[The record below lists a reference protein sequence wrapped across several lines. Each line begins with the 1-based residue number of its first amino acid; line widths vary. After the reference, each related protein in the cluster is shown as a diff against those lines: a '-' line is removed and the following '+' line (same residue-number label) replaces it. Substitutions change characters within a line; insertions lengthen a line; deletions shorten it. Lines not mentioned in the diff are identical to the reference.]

1 MLQQACDSK
10 CHFTLAHPCTSKHL
24 SIRHREAYIEGSG
37 WGLLPPEHILKAHH
51 YWLLGCSTSTFAT
64 EEHIS
69 KIAEKIPL

>member
-1 MLQQACDSK
+1 MPSSFMLQQACDSK

-51 YWLLGCSTSTFAT
+51 Y
-64 EEHIS
+64 
-69 KIAEKIPL
+69 